1 MTSKLIATGIASIV
15 LTGCV
20 ALSTPELEQ
29 SWQGRFS
36 LIARSAS
43 QQENHSGRFTLTQ
56 ANTDLTILDLK
67 SALGNTLARITQTP
81 TEVSLETLGNPTV
94 YANDAE
100 SLLLKSLGFSV
111 PVDGLN
117 YWIDGKVIPNQA
129 ASTIPSAPPYN
140 QVKQSGWLITY
151 ENYDESGLPKRIRL
165 TRKATSFAPSISI
178 LLVVS
183 SRDHDS

>member
-1 MTSKLIATGIASIV
+1 MTFKLIATGIASIL

-67 SALGNTLARITQTP
+67 NLR
-81 TEVSLETLGNPTV
+81 
-94 YANDAE
+94 
-100 SLLLKSLGFSV
+100 
-111 PVDGLN
+111 
-117 YWIDGKVIPNQA
+117 QA
-129 ASTIPSAPPYN
+129 DRER
-140 QVKQSGWLITY
+140 Q
-151 ENYDESGLPKRIRL
+151 RRL
-165 TRKATSFAPSISI
+165 VAFTNEPRVQRTS
-178 LLVVS
+178 
-183 SRDHDS
+183 